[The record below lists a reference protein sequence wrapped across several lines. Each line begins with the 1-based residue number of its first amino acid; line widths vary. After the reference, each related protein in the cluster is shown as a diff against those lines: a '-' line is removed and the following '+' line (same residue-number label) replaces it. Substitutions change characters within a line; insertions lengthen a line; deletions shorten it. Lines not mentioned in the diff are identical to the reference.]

1 MQDGVDGVE
10 RVRHAEIEL
19 EDPTHV
25 RAPQRGHAVL
35 GRRAA
40 SHPLDES
47 RLLLGRHPTG
57 AAGRRVAMHGTEP
70 AVAIG
75 VDPPLNEAAAP
86 PEPCGDLE
94 RLVAF
99 EGEGDAS
106 QPVALHRVAFGLDH
120 PAQPLPVAGLPFL
133 HVHAAS
139 LPEEDE
145 SCAESRAGA
154 TRTGA

>member
-1 MQDGVDGVE
+1 MCVPRSEDTPSSGV
-10 RVRHAEIEL
+10 
-19 EDPTHV
+19 
-25 RAPQRGHAVL
+25 AP
-35 GRRAA
+35 A

-47 RLLLGRHPTG
+47 RLLLGRHPAS
-57 AAGRRVAMHGTEP
+57 AAGRRVAMHGAEA

-99 EGEGDAS
+99 EGEADAS

-120 PAQPLPVAGLPFL
+120 PAQPLPVAGIPFL

-139 LPEEDE
+139 LPEEDA
-145 SCAESRAGA
+145 SCAESSAGA